1 MIVIDS
7 DSLWPVFFFQKSFK
21 ENLLILLRC
30 LPHEVAGLRLK
41 ETKMIIKL
49 SKIEEILGY

>member
-7 DSLWPVFFFQKSFK
+7 DSLWPVFFQKSFK